1 MISVKLDN
9 RGLNARIAAQTKALA
24 SLPAQGLKEFRSLTP
39 IRSGNA
45 RSHTDL
51 TGINQSIVGA
61 YPYAK
66 RLDNNSS
73 PQTRGR
79 GIVTPFKAW
88 WIKQLNII
96 ARMK

>member
-1 MISVKLDN
+1 MIRVKIDN
-9 RGLNARIAAQTKALA
+9 SQLNFKIAAQTKALA
-24 SLPAQGLKEFRSLTP
+24 ALPAQGLKEFKNLTP

-45 RSHTDL
+45 RSNTDL
-51 TGINQSIVGA
+51 TGNNQSIVGN

-79 GIVTPFKAW
+79 GIVNPFKDW

>member
-1 MISVKLDN
+1 MIRVKLN
-9 RGLNARIAAQTKALA
+9 NSGLNARIAAQTKALA
-24 SLPAQGLKEFRSLTP
+24 ALPVQGLKEFRSLTP
-39 IRSGNA
+39 RRSGNA

-51 TGINQSIVGA
+51 TANNQSIVGA

-73 PQTRGR
+73 PQTHGR
-79 GIVTPFKAW
+79 GIVAPFKIC
-88 WIKQLNII
+88 WIAQLKKI